1 MFKRQVCLS
10 CERVLIYDFSIEI
23 NNKETR
29 RHKQV
34 GVKMENELKF
44 NSDAKHVENN
54 YSRYMSW
61 NIFYFITCKV
71 TAVMIAIW
79 SWKYKISP
87 FGVFFFFFFL
97 NYWLTLR
104 GDRLVEKTMIIN
116 QQFFCVEAIFH
127 RCCKFISFLEIFGNL
142 SLYSKLSAIIS
153 NILGDTSQRESTP
166 ENTVQSTAI
175 WKLQNVS
182 R

>member
-1 MFKRQVCLS
+1 
-10 CERVLIYDFSIEI
+10 
-23 NNKETR
+23 
-29 RHKQV
+29 
-34 GVKMENELKF
+34 MENELKF
-44 NSDAKHVENN
+44 NSDAKYVENN
-54 YSRYMSW
+54 YSSYMSW
-61 NIFYFITCKV
+61 NIIYFITCKV

-104 GDRLVEKTMIIN
+104 GDRLVEKTMTMN

-142 SLYSKLSAIIS
+142 SLYSKLSAITS
-153 NILGDTSQRESTP
+153 NIFRRNKSEREHSREHST
-166 ENTVQSTAI
+166 EYSDLETTECIKIGNETILWCANIRFSAKRVVLKQG
-175 WKLQNVS
+175 
-182 R
+182 